1 MIPASHF
8 VISFTKRLM
17 KRRLE
22 KETIRPDF
30 LARMIAER
38 EQNNTSFQ
46 ELQSQANLLVIAG
59 SETTATAL
67 SGITYYLCRNPAVFH
82 KVAQEVRQTFDDYDL
97 ITGRSTEPLTYLKAV
112 IDEGLRLYP
121 PIPTGPPR
129 VSPGEKVSGYF
140 VPKGTV
146 VSVSSWSA
154 THSERNF
161 HRPYDFI
168 PERWIDAT
176 CNDDKSASQPFLL
189 GSRGC
194 LGRK

>member
-1 MIPASHF
+1 MIS
-8 VISFTKRLM
+8 
-17 KRRLE
+17 
-22 KETIRPDF
+22 
-30 LARMIAER
+30 ER
-38 EQNNTSFQ
+38 EKNNTSYQ

-67 SGITYYLCRNPAVFH
+67 SGMTYYLCRNSRVCDKLSH
-82 KVAQEVRQTFDDYDL
+82 EIRQAFSDYDQ
-97 ITGRSTEPLTYLKAV
+97 INGRSTESLPYLKAV
-112 IDEGLRLYP
+112 IDEGLRIYP

-129 VSPGEKVSGYF
+129 VSPGETIDGHY

-154 THSERNF
+154 THYERNF
-161 HRPYDFI
+161 HQAFDFK
-168 PERWIDAT
+168 PERWLDPECKDEKT
-176 CNDDKSASQPFLL
+176 ASQPFLL